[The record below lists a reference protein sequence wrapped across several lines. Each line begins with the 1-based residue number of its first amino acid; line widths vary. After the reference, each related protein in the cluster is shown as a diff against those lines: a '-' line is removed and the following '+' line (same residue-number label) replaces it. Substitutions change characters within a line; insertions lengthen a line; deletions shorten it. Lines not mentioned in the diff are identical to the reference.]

1 MRRLFLGGVLV
12 LSACKSAQPP
22 PDFNA
27 VDPSLICETGKV
39 GWDFSTGGN
48 GDDVKVLQHSNE
60 IRIVEA
66 TVGVGCNASAGNRTD
81 SFAASCNGVTTCSRP
96 AFLATETN
104 PVPDCVTSKTNVKYQ
119 CGAEETVYEAEFTG
133 LGFPDEVRLA
143 CGPKL
148 TIVSAS
154 LGKNCDAATGRAAV
168 NTGNATAGVL
178 ARCNGLRMCSLPHG
192 LREVATG
199 QFSMEGCGGQN
210 APTAEVQFTCG
221 TDPTVITRQ
230 VADYDW
236 QTGTPNPIR
245 FSCEPSPSRSTIA
258 ISVRSARFGELDL
271 AAKFKGACDGR
282 TTCTRPLLM
291 PGETDPQPGQSRD
304 FYLEYDC
311 GAGGGQD
318 PVRLTTS
325 TSQNITLRC
334 SLPMTVTDATVG
346 KDCNATESA
355 RESVDFKSLVTDRC
369 NKRGRCSIPAPYR
382 SPRSWMNNCTADQRA
397 LVVTYTCGAS
407 TEVKTQRL
415 AWNGP
420 VEVSCPAAPAPDNS
434 VHGIRIIEASRGLG
448 CRGAPPERLRNN
460 LYANAY
466 TCTGQDACAMSTALP
481 VQAPECA
488 APDVQVSYRCGED
501 EEVHTVSGLV
511 SALGASVKLSCE
523 PAVTVQS
530 ATFGGNCANAT
541 TGNATTALGQQC
553 NGRLGTCS
561 FGVNHLGLASAPTGC
576 SPTFTVTY
584 RCGPDPTLKTA
595 TLPAD
600 ASQATGVLTCTA
612 PTTPYVR
619 KACVP
624 QQCVGKTRRDG
635 NLACVNDLTKTVIPA
650 PSKWSLFTSENEYA
664 QLRQNWP
671 LSLLVSTTFDQALS
685 SSLPY
690 DTELAQAT
698 VYAVDRF
705 TQRVNG
711 GREYIEGFRCVVAN
725 PGLRRPRTTTT
736 IPKVD
741 SAAIAAGKVLVAQA
755 NNFVAP
761 ANCFG
766 TNVPSWRDA
775 LRRYRQQTGTTVS
788 EADFRQ
794 TFEVGYTELRVAF
807 DPEGKTAALRTA
819 GTTETTALVPNP
831 IGFFYN
837 PPLLWVDFLS
847 FYEQTRLP
855 LRDVRDDPADLSLR
869 PRVQFRTWNTIV
881 FAANKA
887 TLRKAE
893 AEVDLYDATR
903 LPLLELDFDWMMAG
917 DSPGRNPYSPSQV
930 LSTSIQNTSQRNLG
944 ATVEIQPKSVFD
956 AYAGNPQQQWF
967 DAMVVGAV
975 QGTPLGEGQPTGTTT
990 RVMAT
995 FSEALRAR
1003 LVLVK
1008 TSDNNGWMGA
1018 QDEAMREFKV
1028 RVCIDMDAHQRMFGL
1043 DIVGSG
1049 ERTQR
1054 GDEGFGVSLGAPPM
1068 DTYRRCVVSDQVFIV
1083 RRTMEKKLLP
1093 HDHDGADTQV
1103 GQSVDQGNGDVNNA
1117 TDMGNVGTCT
1127 RRCTVTADCG
1137 TGQTCASGVCTGG
1150 SSSRCSSQTRDSSGG
1165 TGVFGASMLR
1175 TSSSSVSDDNQ
1186 ASGGSATS
1194 GGTGELLGFNVL
1206 QQSSTSAWTTP
1217 GAKGTFTINPD
1228 WDVIIDIAREGVR
1241 AASEAAL
1248 LQPMIAPARF
1258 VGGRKGLGI
1267 GLGRSFFIFIGPI
1280 PIMAEV
1286 SLTAGFGLSLQF
1298 AYDLNSDYPC
1308 IGTQRCYV
1316 AHSERLNLTD
1326 ANAICQDAGGQLAEL
1341 SSANALAGARAAITD
1356 TTLQYWVGG
1365 QQAIL
1370 WPQPSCAGNPNDSAC
1385 ISQSLTRYRW
1395 IKSNTPFAEQHA
1407 RGSELFN
1414 TTSYAAAFGGSLSQL
1429 SALRPRVPSLGG
1441 VTLQKAANASG
1452 DTLRSGSE
1460 TDLRPFVCEFAPA
1473 SKARAST
1480 WSAGIVLSA
1489 AVGASFSI
1497 CVPHSSL
1504 GICLSAGINFVDAQM
1519 GFVFERANTRI
1530 WDPQGLLVSAQGTDA
1545 FKITASLS
1553 FITGAISVEVKLL
1566 FFSISYDLVTF
1577 DGFSKLEWELYK
1589 HEFPTRQ

>member
-1 MRRLFLGGVLV
+1 MHRLLLGGVLA
-12 LSACKSAQPP
+12 LSACKGAQPP
-22 PDFNA
+22 PDLNA
-27 VDPSLICETGKV
+27 ADPSLTCEAGQV
-39 GWDFSTGGN
+39 GWDFSTGGH
-48 GDDVKVLQHSNE
+48 GDDVKVLQRSNE

-66 TVGVGCNASAGNRTD
+66 TVGVGCDASAGNRTD
-81 SFAASCNGVTTCSRP
+81 SFATSCNGMTTCSRP
-96 AFLATETN
+96 AFLSTETN
-104 PVPDCVTSKTNVKYQ
+104 PVPGCFTSRTNVRYQ
-119 CGAEETVYEAEFTG
+119 CGAEETVYEAEFSA
-133 LGFPDEVRLA
+133 LGFPDEVRVA

-154 LGKNCDAATGRAAV
+154 IGKNCGITAGGATV
-168 NTGNATAGVL
+168 NTGNATAGLL
-178 ARCNGLRMCSLPHG
+178 ARCNGLRMCSLPRG

-199 QFSMEGCGGQN
+199 QFSMDGCGGQTV
-210 APTAEVQFTCG
+210 PTAEVQFTCG
-221 TDPTVITRQ
+221 SDPTVFTRQ
-230 VADYDW
+230 GADYDW
-236 QTGTPNPIR
+236 QTGEPNPLR
-245 FSCEPSPSRSTIA
+245 FGCDPSPSRSTVA
-258 ISVRSARFGELDL
+258 IRVRSARFGGLDL

-291 PGETDPQPGQSRD
+291 PGETDPQPGESRD
-304 FYLEYDC
+304 FTLEYDC
-311 GAGGGQD
+311 GAGGSQD

-325 TSQNITLRC
+325 TNQTITLRC
-334 SLPMTVTDATVG
+334 SVPMTVTDATVG

-355 RESVDFKSLVTDRC
+355 RESVEFKRLLTSRC
-369 NKRGRCSIPAPYR
+369 NNRGRCSIPAPYT
-382 SPRSWMNNCTADQRA
+382 SPRAWMTNCTTDQRA

-407 TEVKTQRL
+407 TEVTTQRL

-420 VEVSCPAAPAPDNS
+420 IEVSCPAAPAPDHS
-434 VHGIRIIEASRGLG
+434 LRGIRILEASRGLG
-448 CRGAPPERLRNN
+448 CPGVPPERLRNN

-466 TCTGQDACAMSTALP
+466 TCTGRDACTMSTALP

-488 APDVQVSYRCGED
+488 SPDVQVSYRCGED

-511 SALGASVKLSCE
+511 SSLGASVQLSCE
-523 PAVTVQS
+523 PAVTVHS
-530 ATFGGNCANAT
+530 ATFGGNCANTT
-541 TGNATTALGQQC
+541 TGNATTALAQQC

-561 FGVNHLGLASAPTGC
+561 FGVNHLGLAAAPTDC
-576 SPTFTVTY
+576 SPTFTATY

-595 TLPAD
+595 TLSAD
-600 ASQATGVLTCTA
+600 ASQATGVLTCA
-612 PTTPYVR
+612 VPTTPYVR

-624 QQCVGKTRRDG
+624 QQCIGTTRRDE
-635 NLACVNDLTKTVIPA
+635 NLACVSDLTKTVIPA
-650 PSKWSLFTSENEYA
+650 PSKWSLFTSESESG
-664 QLRQNWP
+664 QVRQNWP
-671 LSLLVSTTFDQALS
+671 MSVLVSTTFDQALS

-725 PGLRRPRTTTT
+725 PGLRRPRANVT
-736 IPKVD
+736 IAKVD

-766 TNVPSWRDA
+766 ANVPSWRDA
-775 LRRYRQQTGTTVS
+775 MRRYRQQTGTTVS

-794 TFEVGYTELRVAF
+794 AFMLSETELRVAF
-807 DPEGKTAALRTA
+807 DPEGKTVALRTA
-819 GTTETTALVPNP
+819 GTTEATALVPNP

-855 LRDVRDDPADLSLR
+855 LREARDGDPSDLSLR
-869 PRVQFRTWNTIV
+869 PLVRFRTSNAIV
-881 FAANKA
+881 FAATKA
-887 TLRKAE
+887 TLRRAE

-903 LPLLELDFDWMMAG
+903 LPLLELDFDWIMAG
-917 DSPGRNPYSPSQV
+917 DSPGRNPFSPSQV
-930 LSTSIQNTSQRNLG
+930 LSTSIPNTSQRHLG
-944 ATVEIQPKSVFD
+944 ATVEILPKSVFD
-956 AYAGNPQQQWF
+956 ANAGSPLQWY

-995 FSEALRAR
+995 FTEALRSR

-1008 TSDNNGWMGA
+1008 NSENNGWMDS

-1028 RVCIDMDAHQRMFGL
+1028 RACIDMDAQQRMFGMEL
-1043 DIVGSG
+1043 AGAG
-1049 ERTQR
+1049 ERAQR
-1054 GDEGFGVSLGAPPM
+1054 GDEDFRVMLGAPPT
-1068 DTYRRCVVSDQVFIV
+1068 DTYRRCVVADQVFIV
-1083 RRTMEKKLLP
+1083 RRTMEQKLLP

-1117 TDMGNVGTCT
+1117 TDMANVGTCT
-1127 RRCTVTADCG
+1127 RRCTITADCG
-1137 TGQTCASGVCTGG
+1137 SGQTCSSGVCTGG
-1150 SSSRCSSQTRDSSGG
+1150 SSSRCSSETRNSSGG

-1175 TSSSSVSDDNQ
+1175 TSTSSVSDDNQ
-1186 ASGGSATS
+1186 DSGGSATS
-1194 GGTGELLGFNVL
+1194 TGTGELLGFNIL
-1206 QQSSTSAWTTP
+1206 QQSSSSAWTTP
-1217 GAKGTFTINPD
+1217 GTKGTFTINPD
-1228 WDVIIDIAREGVR
+1228 WDVLIDVARQGVR

-1248 LQPMIAPARF
+1248 LQPIIAPARF

-1280 PIMAEV
+1280 PIVAEV

-1298 AYDLNSDYPC
+1298 DFDLNSDYPC
-1308 IGTQRCYV
+1308 IGTQQCYV
-1316 AHSERLNLTD
+1316 VHSEQRSLAE
-1326 ANAICQDAGGQLAEL
+1326 ANSICQDAGGQLAEL
-1341 SSANALAGARAAITD
+1341 SSANALAGTRAAITD

-1365 QQAIL
+1365 QQAVL
-1370 WPQPSCAGNPNDSAC
+1370 WPQPSCARTPNDPSC
-1385 ISQSLTRYRW
+1385 INQSQTRYRW

-1407 RGSELFN
+1407 LGAELFN
-1414 TTSYAAAFGGSLSQL
+1414 TSSYAAAFGGSSSQL

-1441 VTLQKAANASG
+1441 VTFQKASSAGNDA
-1452 DTLRSGSE
+1452 LRSSSE

-1489 AVGASFSI
+1489 AVGASFSL

-1504 GICLSAGINFVDAQM
+1504 GICLSAGLNFVDAQM
-1519 GFVFERANTRI
+1519 GFAFERANTRR
-1530 WDPQGLLVSAQGTDA
+1530 WDSQGLLVSSVGTDA

-1577 DGFSKLEWELYK
+1577 DGVSKLQWELYQ